1 MAVVIRPKQ
10 PCLDWVNTIPR
21 SESYTM
27 EDISEENTV
36 YLIPNYD
43 KKGDEDEFIKQHYS
57 KIFDFELQGW
67 KGRGTVFPENRT
79 YEMFLEWF
87 HIEVNSEIFDLVS
100 QEIEREEV

>member
-1 MAVVIRPKQ
+1 MPAVEEQAVWIVLREEIILGFTIEESLARLCSLQ

-21 SESYTM
+21 SENYTV
-27 EDISEENTV
+27 EDITEENTV

-79 YEMFLEWF
+79 Y
-87 HIEVNSEIFDLVS
+87 D
-100 QEIEREEV
+100 